1 MVINSPSPYPAWTS
15 QLQDCWLSGLALYR
29 WRGPP
34 LPLSALTVLF
44 IAEQVSP
51 SGPSV
56 KEKVPIR
63 PLYKKHEFPR
73 SGVPPAWPVAMLPP
87 SSRFCLLAGHEAV
100 SILGRRSFWMRPV
113 KVLAMVLKAAGFGG
127 WRDRIK
133 AIYAQEVQSWHRRI
147 HCILVPAAEVALW
160 PQCHL
165 KWLLGFANSR
175 PATSETVPLGSF
187 PCNCLP
193 APQIQV
199 CIQMPPRRITRGA
212 EGRTAKGA
220 VSFCGSVVFLSCPQG
235 IRDPSSA
242 WEGVC
247 KIKSSAAKAG
257 NAMES
262 RLGML
267 FEYSLFNHHN

>member
-1 MVINSPSPYPAWTS
+1 MA
-15 QLQDCWLSGLALYR
+15 
-29 WRGPP
+29 RGD
-34 LPLSALTVLF
+34 A
-44 IAEQVSP
+44 
-51 SGPSV
+51 PSV
-56 KEKVPIR
+56 ISLLLVGWA
-63 PLYKKHEFPR
+63 R
-73 SGVPPAWPVAMLPP
+73 S
-87 SSRFCLLAGHEAV
+87 CLHLGPTQLLDEASQGLGH
-100 SILGRRSFWMRPV
+100 
-113 KVLAMVLKAAGFGG
+113 VLKAAGFGS
-127 WRDRIK
+127 WRDRTK

-160 PQCHL
+160 PQ
-165 KWLLGFANSR
+165 WLLGFANSH

-257 NAMES
+257 NAMET
-262 RLGML
+262 
-267 FEYSLFNHHN
+267 